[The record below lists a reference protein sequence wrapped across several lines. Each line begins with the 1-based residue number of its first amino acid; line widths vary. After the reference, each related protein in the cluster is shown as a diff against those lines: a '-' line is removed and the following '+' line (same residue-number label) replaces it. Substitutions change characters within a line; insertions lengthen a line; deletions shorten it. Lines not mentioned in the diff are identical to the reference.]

1 MVKQEEYR
9 EWVTLIK
16 EARQLG
22 LSLEEVKDFL
32 ENPRVPELL
41 TEGTGDCEG

>member
-9 EWVTLIK
+9 EWMALMK

-22 LSLEEVKDFL
+22 LSPEEVRDFL
-32 ENPRVPELL
+32 DNPRVPELL
-41 TEGTGDCEG
+41 SEGTGGYEG